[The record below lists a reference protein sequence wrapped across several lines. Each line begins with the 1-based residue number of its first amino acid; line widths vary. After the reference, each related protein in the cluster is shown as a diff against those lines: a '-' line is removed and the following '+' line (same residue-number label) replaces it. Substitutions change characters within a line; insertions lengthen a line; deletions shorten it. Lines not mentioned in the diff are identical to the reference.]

1 MDRRSACNYSVKWTN
16 LILLVISGLAV
27 PLATAQ
33 VTSSQG
39 GTAAMP
45 DREQQNLRGP
55 LKSCSEEQTIPG
67 WADAEGKIYS
77 EVHLESTWE
86 YDIAGHLLNMRSR
99 NSDGSQ
105 WVRHYDYDLSGRLLK
120 TTSGVERQASTE
132 TNYSYDE
139 LGRLQ
144 EISGGGRTDNPITF
158 RYDEHGRK
166 SKIEISRP
174 ADFRPGIAEGGSPF
188 ETADRAPNLPGGG
201 SATTTYDEH
210 DRATEVQVRDASGEL
225 LKRAVRTYD
234 EEGHILE
241 EKQILDNLETM
252 FPAEVLARIAEQ
264 SGASPDQLRQELR
277 AKLTE
282 LMGGRSG
289 PYSVSY
295 RYDSRGRRNLT
306 NRRIFNHVDEI
317 ETAYNEH
324 GDLASEITRS
334 TRLVGEPDPTTP
346 TAGPSPY
353 SEARYSYKY
362 DDRGNWTEQSI
373 SYRSSPD
380 AAFQSSTVI
389 KRTLTYY

>member
-45 DREQQNLRGP
+45 DREQQNLRGT

-144 EISGGGRTDNPITF
+144 EISGGGRT
-158 RYDEHGRK
+158 
-166 SKIEISRP
+166 
-174 ADFRPGIAEGGSPF
+174 
-188 ETADRAPNLPGGG
+188 
-201 SATTTYDEH
+201 TT
-210 DRATEVQVRDASGEL
+210 QL
-225 LKRAVRTYD
+225 LFVTTST
-234 EEGHILE
+234 E
-241 EKQILDNLETM
+241 EKVRSRSLVQRTSVPESQKEDPRLRLQTGH
-252 FPAEVLARIAEQ
+252 RICRVE
-264 SGASPDQLRQELR
+264 
-277 AKLTE
+277 
-282 LMGGRSG
+282 
-289 PYSVSY
+289 
-295 RYDSRGRRNLT
+295 
-306 NRRIFNHVDEI
+306 
-317 ETAYNEH
+317 
-324 GDLASEITRS
+324 
-334 TRLVGEPDPTTP
+334 
-346 TAGPSPY
+346 
-353 SEARYSYKY
+353 EARP
-362 DDRGNWTEQSI
+362 Q
-373 SYRSSPD
+373 
-380 AAFQSSTVI
+380 
-389 KRTLTYY
+389 LTTNMTGPRKFRCVMPAGS